1 MARPISGE
9 YRLARQILTGKRD
22 PSGLNLAFYLDAG
35 RVLSKGD
42 APGDTRQRTVTPPG
56 FLSGLVDDLA
66 HATLSALRK
75 RVGVTREAR
84 LRYVKPL
91 YGGEAWRAEGSVVRE
106 NGELFTLAA
115 RIFNAR
121 DQLCIE
127 GDTEVF
133 ALGADQLRRMT
144 KDGMLP
150 VELRRYLP

>member
-22 PSGLNLAFYLDAG
+22 PSGLNLGFFLDAG
-35 RVLSKGD
+35 RVMSKGE
-42 APGDTRQRTVTPPG
+42 APGNVRQRTVTPPG
-56 FLSGLVDDLA
+56 YLSAIVDDLA
-66 HATLSALRK
+66 HASLSALRK
-75 RVGVTREAR
+75 RIGVTREAR
-84 LRYVKPL
+84 LRYLKPL
-91 YGGEAWRAEGSVVRE
+91 YGGEAWKADGNVVRE
-106 NGELFTLAA
+106 NGELFTLSA

-121 DQLCIE
+121 EQLCIE
-127 GDTEVF
+127 GETEVF